1 MRRLPVYF
9 LVDVSE
15 SMVGDPIKQVT
26 EGMNSIIR
34 ELRTDPYA
42 LETVFISV
50 IVFAGK
56 AQSLLP
62 LTELYSVVLPDF
74 PVGSGTSIGAGLEC
88 LMADL
93 SKSLVK
99 TTREV
104 KGDWKPIVFVFTDGV
119 PTDKPHSVL
128 GKWEKEWRGHCNTIA
143 ISIGYN
149 ADLQVLG
156 RLSDNVLRLKE
167 MDKDAFMSFF
177 KWVTAS
183 IRTSSVSVNESNRD
197 EMSLPKPDGI
207 NLEKVKPGE
216 KNRTDEN
223 YMILSG
229 RCSKEG
235 KPYLVKYVL
244 DDACMHGDRG
254 PAAMADTRYKYI
266 GTYPVEDESYKNL
279 SDGNASKQKVNSE
292 RLENVPVSCPI
303 CGNELGTVLC
313 GCGGIMCASSK
324 GGTSKCP
331 WCGTEGELQLVES
344 LDYSR
349 ELG

>member
-15 SMVGDPIKQVT
+15 SMVGEPIKQVA
-26 EGMNSIIR
+26 EGMNSIVR

-42 LETVFISV
+42 LETVFVSV

-56 AQSLLP
+56 AKTLLP
-62 LTELYSVVLPDF
+62 LTELYSVNLPDF
-74 PVGSGTSIGAGLEC
+74 PVGSGTSIGAGLDR
-88 LMADL
+88 LMADM
-93 SKSLVK
+93 SGSLVK

-119 PTDKPHSVL
+119 PTDKPDSVL
-128 GKWEKEWRGHCNTIA
+128 AKWEREWRGHCNTVA

-149 ADLQVLG
+149 ADLQVLS
-156 RLSDNVLRLKE
+156 RLTDNVLRLKE

-183 IRTSSVSVNESNRD
+183 IKTTSVSVNESNND
-197 EMSLPKPDGI
+197 AANLPRPDGI

-216 KNRTDEN
+216 KHRTDEN
-223 YMILSG
+223 YLIMSA
-229 RCSKEG
+229 RCSREG
-235 KPYLVKYVL
+235 KPYLIKYGL
-244 DDACMHGDRG
+244 DDACMHGDRVYAG
-254 PAAMADTRYKYI
+254 MADTKYRFI
-266 GTYPVEDESYKNL
+266 GSYPVDNASYKKL
-279 SDGNASKQKVNSE
+279 SDGNAGKQKVNSD
-292 RLENVPVSCPI
+292 RLENVAIACPI
-303 CGNELGTVLC
+303 CGNELGMILC
-313 GCGGIMCASSK
+313 DCGGIMCASPQ
-324 GGTSKCP
+324 GGATKCP
-331 WCGTEGELQLVES
+331 WCGAEGELCSVES